1 MNDQTIDSA
10 PEVLADLLRDS
21 NLSGFAMAS
30 EPKTGALLRVLAAS
44 KPGGRFL
51 EIGTGTG
58 IGTAWLLA
66 GMDASSSLDSVD
78 NDDSAQTIARQHLG
92 GDPRA
97 AFHLEE
103 GAQFLARQSP
113 GSYDFIYADSWP
125 GKFTHLDLAL
135 SLVRVGGLY
144 LVDDLLPQPNW
155 PEGHAPKVPSLIDEL
170 SNQLSFA
177 SVRLAWSS
185 GLMLHLRCERK
196 ATKHPN
202 GVESA
207 LKATQ

>member
-10 PEVLADLLRDS
+10 PAVLEELLRDS

-30 EPKTGALLRVLAAS
+30 EPTTGALLRVLAAS

-66 GMDASSSLDSVD
+66 GMDASSRLDSVD

-92 GDPRA
+92 GDRRVE
-97 AFHLEE
+97 FYLED
-103 GAQFLARQSP
+103 GSQFLVRQPSD
-113 GSYDFIYADSWP
+113 SYDFIYADSWP
-125 GKFTHLDLAL
+125 GKFTHLDVAL

-144 LVDDLLPQPNW
+144 LVDDLLPQPDW
-155 PEGHAPKVPSLIDEL
+155 PEGHAPKVPALINEL
-170 SNQLSFA
+170 SNQPSFA
-177 SVRLAWSS
+177 SVKLAWSS
-185 GLMLHLRCERK
+185 GLMLLVRTK
-196 ATKHPN
+196 AD
-202 GVESA
+202 
-207 LKATQ
+207 